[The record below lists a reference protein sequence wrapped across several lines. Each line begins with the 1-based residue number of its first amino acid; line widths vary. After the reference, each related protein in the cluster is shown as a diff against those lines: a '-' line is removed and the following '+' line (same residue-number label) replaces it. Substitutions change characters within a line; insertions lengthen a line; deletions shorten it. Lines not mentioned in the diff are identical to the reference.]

1 VSLFQQRK
9 NKRFS
14 YTPRHLKDSESN
26 SDDNI
31 KSQWKTVR
39 NHGKY
44 KGKSAS
50 KLVLLLIG
58 LGMIIAVWLI
68 LNHYEIS

>member
-9 NKRFS
+9 NKHFS

-26 SDDNI
+26 SDENI
-31 KSQWKTVR
+31 KSQWETVR
-39 NHGKY
+39 STGKY
-44 KGKSAS
+44 RSKSS
-50 KLVLLLIG
+50 NKLVMLLIV

-68 LNHYEIS
+68 LNNYEIS

>member
-1 VSLFQQRK
+1 VNLFQQRK

-14 YTPRHLKDSESN
+14 YIPRHLRDSQDN
-26 SDDNI
+26 SDQNI
-31 KSQWKTVR
+31 KSQWDAVR
-39 NHGKY
+39 NKGKY
-44 KGKSAS
+44 KSKPTN
-50 KLVLLLIG
+50 KLVVLLII

>member
-1 VSLFQQRK
+1 MNLFQQRK

-14 YTPRHLKDSESN
+14 YTPRHLRDSES
-26 SDDNI
+26 SLDDNI
-31 KSQWKTVR
+31 KSQWETVR
-39 NHGKY
+39 SRGK
-44 KGKSAS
+44 KGSKSS
-50 KLVLLLIG
+50 NKLILLLIV